1 MRSYD
6 QIRRMEDM
14 LQQWTPKTVCDRPA
28 IDTSWPCR
36 CVVVV
41 VGGGTKEEATPV
53 AQLNLLHY
61 EFVRFVF
68 RDLLSVTI
76 LI

>member
-41 VGGGTKEEATPV
+41 VVGGGPKKKKRHPSH
-53 AQLNLLHY
+53 N
-61 EFVRFVF
+61 
-68 RDLLSVTI
+68 
-76 LI
+76 